1 MNPNLEIDT
10 RELRSETLPTQLV
23 FLFNLFDYLA
33 PVPSG
38 NFFHHPQKV
47 LSDAAVLD
55 FISHQPKESQ
65 RTPSGL
71 QVTVPWHCD
80 KTPAIKKHF
89 GIWA

>member
-10 RELRSETLPTQLV
+10 RELRSETLPTQLI
-23 FLFNLFDYLA
+23 FLF
-33 PVPSG
+33 P
-38 NFFHHPQKV
+38 HPQKV

-65 RTPSGL
+65 RSPSGL